1 MASIISPSD
10 IFNSQTP
17 ELKQLPP
24 LGLYMHIPWCVTK
37 CPYCDFNS
45 HEGSIHNGYI
55 KALLKDLDDDLKFIQ
70 NRKIHSIFIG
80 GGTPSLMSIEDAYEL
95 FDGLNE
101 RLSISKNIEITLEAN
116 PGTFEVEKFSE
127 FRKAGINR
135 LSVGVQSFKENQLK
149 FLGRIHSGSDAL
161 RAISEAKKVGFDNL
175 NIDLM
180 YGLKDQTIDMC
191 LEDVMQAIELK
202 PSHISFY
209 QLTLEPNT
217 LFAKYPP
224 KLPIDEKIWDMG
236 EQGAALLN
244 QNGFRQYEVSA
255 YSERPSEHNINYWK
269 FGDYIGIGAGAHGKI
284 TDVESQQI
292 FRTLK
297 PKSPKDYLSKMQTG
311 EDISTKKEVGNV
323 AFEFMLNSLRLKDG
337 FSSSLFESRTGL
349 LIESFGFELGRAENL
364 GLLENK
370 NNWIK
375 PTSKGFNFL
384 NELQEIFL

>member
-1 MASIISPSD
+1 MNN
-10 IFNSQTP
+10 FL
-17 ELKQLPP
+17 ELPP
-24 LGLYMHIPWCVTK
+24 LALYIHYPWCVKK

-116 PGTFEVEKFSE
+116 PGTFEVEKFAE

-135 LSVGVQSFKENQLK
+135 LSVGVQSFKDNQLK
-149 FLGRIHSGSDAL
+149 FLGRIHSGGDAL

-236 EQGAALLN
+236 EQGAELLN

-297 PKSPKDYLSKMQTG
+297 PKSPKEYLSKMQTG
-311 EDISTKKEVGNV
+311 ADIPTKKEVDNV

-349 LIESFGFELGRAENL
+349 LIKSLSSELGRAENL

>member
-1 MASIISPSD
+1 MNN
-10 IFNSQTP
+10 FL
-17 ELKQLPP
+17 ELPP
-24 LGLYMHIPWCVTK
+24 LALYIHYPWCVKK

-135 LSVGVQSFKENQLK
+135 LSVGVQSFKNNQLK

-236 EQGAALLN
+236 EQGAELLN

-297 PKSPKDYLSKMQTG
+297 PKSPKEYLSKMQTG
-311 EDISTKKEVGNV
+311 ADIPTKKEVDNV

-349 LIESFGFELGRAENL
+349 LIKSLSSELGRAENL

>member
-1 MASIISPSD
+1 LNN
-10 IFNSQTP
+10 FL
-17 ELKQLPP
+17 ELPP
-24 LGLYMHIPWCVTK
+24 LALYIHYPWCVKK

-116 PGTFEVEKFSE
+116 PGTFEVEKFAE
-127 FRKAGINR
+127 FRKVGINR

-149 FLGRIHSGSDAL
+149 FLGRIHSGGDAL

-297 PKSPKDYLSKMQTG
+297 PKSPKEYLSKMQTG
-311 EDISTKKEVGNV
+311 ADIPTKKEVDNV

-349 LIESFGFELGRAENL
+349 LIKSLSFELGRAENL

>member
-1 MASIISPSD
+1 LNN
-10 IFNSQTP
+10 FL
-17 ELKQLPP
+17 ELPP
-24 LGLYMHIPWCVTK
+24 LSIYIHYPWCVKK

-55 KALLKDLDDDLKFIQ
+55 KALLKDLDHDLKFIQ

-80 GGTPSLMSIEDAYEL
+80 GGTPSLMSTDDAYEL

-135 LSVGVQSFKENQLK
+135 LSVGVQSFKDNQLK
-149 FLGRIHSGSDAL
+149 FLGRIHSGGDAL

-311 EDISTKKEVGNV
+311 EDISTKKEVDNV

-349 LIESFGFELGRAENL
+349 LIKSLSSELGRAENL

>member
-1 MASIISPSD
+1 MNN
-10 IFNSQTP
+10 FL
-17 ELKQLPP
+17 ELPP
-24 LGLYMHIPWCVTK
+24 LALYIHYPWCVKK

-127 FRKAGINR
+127 FRKVGINR
-135 LSVGVQSFKENQLK
+135 LSVGVQSFKDNQLK
-149 FLGRIHSGSDAL
+149 FLGRIHSGGDAL

-191 LEDVMQAIELK
+191 LKDVMQAIELK

-311 EDISTKKEVGNV
+311 EDISTKKEVDNV

>member
-1 MASIISPSD
+1 MNN
-10 IFNSQTP
+10 FL
-17 ELKQLPP
+17 ELPP
-24 LGLYMHIPWCVTK
+24 LALYIHYPWCVKK

-135 LSVGVQSFKENQLK
+135 LSVGVQSFKDNQLK
-149 FLGRIHSGSDAL
+149 FLGRIHSGGDAL

-311 EDISTKKEVGNV
+311 VDISTKKEVDNV

-349 LIESFGFELGRAENL
+349 LIKSLSSELGRAENL

>member
-1 MASIISPSD
+1 MNN
-10 IFNSQTP
+10 FL
-17 ELKQLPP
+17 ELPP
-24 LGLYMHIPWCVTK
+24 LALYIHYPWCVKK

-149 FLGRIHSGSDAL
+149 FLGRIHSGGDAL

-311 EDISTKKEVGNV
+311 VDISTKKEVGNV

-349 LIESFGFELGRAENL
+349 LIKSLSSELGRAENL

>member
-1 MASIISPSD
+1 MNN
-10 IFNSQTP
+10 FL
-17 ELKQLPP
+17 ELPP
-24 LGLYMHIPWCVTK
+24 LALYIHYPWCVKK

-127 FRKAGINR
+127 FRKVGINR
-135 LSVGVQSFKENQLK
+135 LSVGVQSFKDNQLK
-149 FLGRIHSGSDAL
+149 FLGRIHSGGDAL
-161 RAISEAKKVGFDNL
+161 KAISEAKKVGFDNL

-236 EQGAALLN
+236 EQGAELLN

-297 PKSPKDYLSKMQTG
+297 PKSPKEYLSKMQAG
-311 EDISTKKEVGNV
+311 VDISTKKEVDNV

-349 LIESFGFELGRAENL
+349 LIKSLSSELGRAENL

>member
-1 MASIISPSD
+1 MNN
-10 IFNSQTP
+10 FL
-17 ELKQLPP
+17 ELPP
-24 LGLYMHIPWCVTK
+24 LALYIHYPWCVKK

-116 PGTFEVEKFSE
+116 PGTFEVEKFAE
-127 FRKAGINR
+127 FRKVGINR

-149 FLGRIHSGSDAL
+149 FLGRIHSGGDAL

-297 PKSPKDYLSKMQTG
+297 PKSPKEYLSKMQTG
-311 EDISTKKEVGNV
+311 ADIPTKKEVDNV

-349 LIESFGFELGRAENL
+349 LIKSLSSELGRAENL

>member
-1 MASIISPSD
+1 MNN
-10 IFNSQTP
+10 FL
-17 ELKQLPP
+17 ELPP
-24 LGLYMHIPWCVTK
+24 LSIYIHYPWCVKK

-135 LSVGVQSFKENQLK
+135 LSVGVQSFKDNQLK

-236 EQGAALLN
+236 EQGAELLN

-297 PKSPKDYLSKMQTG
+297 PKSPKEYLSKMQTG
-311 EDISTKKEVGNV
+311 ADIPTKKEVDNV

-349 LIESFGFELGRAENL
+349 LIKSLSSELGRAENL

>member
-1 MASIISPSD
+1 MNN
-10 IFNSQTP
+10 FL
-17 ELKQLPP
+17 ELPP
-24 LGLYMHIPWCVTK
+24 LALYIHYPWCVKK

-95 FDGLNE
+95 FDGLNK

-127 FRKAGINR
+127 FRKVGINR

-149 FLGRIHSGSDAL
+149 FLGRIHSGGDAL

-349 LIESFGFELGRAENL
+349 LIKSLSSELGRAENL

>member
-1 MASIISPSD
+1 MNN
-10 IFNSQTP
+10 FL
-17 ELKQLPP
+17 ELPP
-24 LGLYMHIPWCVTK
+24 LALYIHYPWCVKK

-127 FRKAGINR
+127 FRKVGINR

-149 FLGRIHSGSDAL
+149 FLGRIHSGGDAL

-311 EDISTKKEVGNV
+311 EDISTKKEVDNV

-349 LIESFGFELGRAENL
+349 LIKSLSSELGRAENL

>member
-1 MASIISPSD
+1 LNN
-10 IFNSQTP
+10 FL
-17 ELKQLPP
+17 ELPP
-24 LGLYMHIPWCVTK
+24 LALYIHYPWCVKK

-127 FRKAGINR
+127 FRKVGINR

-149 FLGRIHSGSDAL
+149 FLGRIHSGGDAL

-236 EQGAALLN
+236 EQGAELLN

-255 YSERPSEHNINYWK
+255 YSKRPSEHNINYWK

-284 TDVESQQI
+284 TDVESQKI

-297 PKSPKDYLSKMQTG
+297 PKSPKEYLSKMQTG
-311 EDISTKKEVGNV
+311 ADIPTKKEVDNV

-349 LIESFGFELGRAENL
+349 LIKSLSSELGRAENL

>member
-1 MASIISPSD
+1 MNN
-10 IFNSQTP
+10 FL
-17 ELKQLPP
+17 ELPP
-24 LGLYMHIPWCVTK
+24 LALYIHYPWCVKK

-116 PGTFEVEKFSE
+116 PGTFEVEKFAE

-149 FLGRIHSGSDAL
+149 FLGRIHSGGDAL

-284 TDVESQQI
+284 TDVESQRI

-297 PKSPKDYLSKMQTG
+297 PKSPKDYLSKMQAG
-311 EDISTKKEVGNV
+311 VDISTKKEVDNV

>member
-1 MASIISPSD
+1 MNN
-10 IFNSQTP
+10 FL
-17 ELKQLPP
+17 ELPP
-24 LGLYMHIPWCVTK
+24 LALYIHYPWCVKK

-95 FDGLNE
+95 FDGLNK

-116 PGTFEVEKFSE
+116 PGTFEVEKFAE
-127 FRKAGINR
+127 FRKVGINR
-135 LSVGVQSFKENQLK
+135 LSLGVQSFKENQLK
-149 FLGRIHSGSDAL
+149 FLGRIHSGGDAL

-191 LEDVMQAIELK
+191 LKDVIQAIELK

-236 EQGAALLN
+236 EQGAELLN

-255 YSERPSEHNINYWK
+255 YSKRPSEHNINYWK

-297 PKSPKDYLSKMQTG
+297 PKSPKDYLSKMQAG
-311 EDISTKKEVGNV
+311 VDISTKKEVDNV

>member
-1 MASIISPSD
+1 MNN
-10 IFNSQTP
+10 FL
-17 ELKQLPP
+17 ELPP
-24 LGLYMHIPWCVTK
+24 LALYIHYPWCVKK

-135 LSVGVQSFKENQLK
+135 LSVGVQSFKDNQLK
-149 FLGRIHSGSDAL
+149 FLGRIHSGGDAL

-236 EQGAALLN
+236 EQGAELLN

-297 PKSPKDYLSKMQTG
+297 PKSPKEYLSKMQTG
-311 EDISTKKEVGNV
+311 ADIPTKKEVDNV

-349 LIESFGFELGRAENL
+349 LIKSLSSELGRAENL

>member
-1 MASIISPSD
+1 MNN
-10 IFNSQTP
+10 FL
-17 ELKQLPP
+17 ELPP
-24 LGLYMHIPWCVTK
+24 LALYIHYPWCVKK

-80 GGTPSLMSIEDAYEL
+80 GGTPSLMSIEDAYKL
-95 FDGLNE
+95 FDGLNK

-116 PGTFEVEKFSE
+116 PGTFEVEKFAE
-127 FRKAGINR
+127 FRTVGINR

-149 FLGRIHSGSDAL
+149 FLGRIHSGGDAL

-236 EQGAALLN
+236 EQGAELLN

-297 PKSPKDYLSKMQTG
+297 PKSPKEYLSKMQTG
-311 EDISTKKEVGNV
+311 ADIPTKKEVDNV

-349 LIESFGFELGRAENL
+349 LIKSLSSELGRAENL

>member
-1 MASIISPSD
+1 MNN
-10 IFNSQTP
+10 FL
-17 ELKQLPP
+17 ELPP
-24 LGLYMHIPWCVTK
+24 LALYIHYPWCVKK

-116 PGTFEVEKFSE
+116 PGTFEVEKFAE

-135 LSVGVQSFKENQLK
+135 LSVGVQSFKDNQLK
-149 FLGRIHSGSDAL
+149 FLGRIHSGGDAL

-236 EQGAALLN
+236 EQGAELLN

-297 PKSPKDYLSKMQTG
+297 PKSPKDYLSKMQAG
-311 EDISTKKEVGNV
+311 VDISTKKEVDNV

-349 LIESFGFELGRAENL
+349 LIKSLSSELGRAENL

>member
-1 MASIISPSD
+1 MNN
-10 IFNSQTP
+10 FL
-17 ELKQLPP
+17 ELPP
-24 LGLYMHIPWCVTK
+24 LALYIHYPWCVKK

-116 PGTFEVEKFSE
+116 PGTFEANKFSE

-135 LSVGVQSFKENQLK
+135 LSVGVQSFKDNQLK
-149 FLGRIHSGSDAL
+149 FLGRIHSSADAL
-161 RAISEAKKVGFDNL
+161 KAISEAKKVGFDNL

-297 PKSPKDYLSKMQTG
+297 PKSPKDYLSKMQAG
-311 EDISTKKEVGNV
+311 ADIPTKKEVDNV

-384 NELQEIFL
+384 NELLEIFL

>member
-1 MASIISPSD
+1 LNN
-10 IFNSQTP
+10 FL
-17 ELKQLPP
+17 ELPP
-24 LGLYMHIPWCVTK
+24 LALYIHYPWCVKK

-135 LSVGVQSFKENQLK
+135 LSVGVQSFKDNQLK

-284 TDVESQQI
+284 TDGESQQI

-297 PKSPKDYLSKMQTG
+297 PKSPKEYLSKMQTG
-311 EDISTKKEVGNV
+311 ADIPTKKEVDNV

-349 LIESFGFELGRAENL
+349 LIKSLSSELGRAENL

>member
-1 MASIISPSD
+1 MNN
-10 IFNSQTP
+10 FL
-17 ELKQLPP
+17 ELPP
-24 LGLYMHIPWCVTK
+24 LALYIHYPWCVKK

-116 PGTFEVEKFSE
+116 PGTFEVEKFAE
-127 FRKAGINR
+127 FRKVGINR

-149 FLGRIHSGSDAL
+149 FLGRIHSGGDAL

-180 YGLKDQTIDMC
+180 YGLKDQTTDMC

-236 EQGAALLN
+236 EQGAELLN

-297 PKSPKDYLSKMQTG
+297 PKSPKDYLSKMQAG
-311 EDISTKKEVGNV
+311 VDISTKKEVDNV

-349 LIESFGFELGRAENL
+349 LIKSLSSELGRAENL

-370 NNWIK
+370 SNWIK

>member
-1 MASIISPSD
+1 MNN
-10 IFNSQTP
+10 FL
-17 ELKQLPP
+17 ELPP
-24 LGLYMHIPWCVTK
+24 LALYIHYPWCVKK

-135 LSVGVQSFKENQLK
+135 LSVGVQSFKDNQLK

-236 EQGAALLN
+236 EQGAELLN

-255 YSERPSEHNINYWK
+255 YSKRPSEHNINYWK

-297 PKSPKDYLSKMQTG
+297 PKSPKEYLSKMQTG
-311 EDISTKKEVGNV
+311 ADIPTKKEVDNV

-349 LIESFGFELGRAENL
+349 LIKSLSSELGRAENL

>member
-1 MASIISPSD
+1 MNN
-10 IFNSQTP
+10 FL
-17 ELKQLPP
+17 ELPP
-24 LGLYMHIPWCVTK
+24 LALYIHYPWCVKK

-135 LSVGVQSFKENQLK
+135 LSVGVQSFKDNQLK

-236 EQGAALLN
+236 EQGAELLN

-255 YSERPSEHNINYWK
+255 YSKRPSEHNINYWK

-284 TDVESQQI
+284 TDVESQKI

-297 PKSPKDYLSKMQTG
+297 PKSPKEYLSKMQTG
-311 EDISTKKEVGNV
+311 ADIPTKKEVDNV
-323 AFEFMLNSLRLKDG
+323 AFEFMLNSLWLKDG

-349 LIESFGFELGRAENL
+349 LIKSLSSELGRAENL

>member
-1 MASIISPSD
+1 MNN
-10 IFNSQTP
+10 FL
-17 ELKQLPP
+17 ELPP
-24 LGLYMHIPWCVTK
+24 LALYIHYPWCVKK

-135 LSVGVQSFKENQLK
+135 LSVGVQSFKDNQLK

-284 TDVESQQI
+284 TDVESQKI

-297 PKSPKDYLSKMQTG
+297 PKSPKEYLSKMQTG
-311 EDISTKKEVGNV
+311 ADIPTKKEVDNV

-349 LIESFGFELGRAENL
+349 LIKSLSSELGRAENL

>member
-1 MASIISPSD
+1 MNN
-10 IFNSQTP
+10 FL
-17 ELKQLPP
+17 ELPP
-24 LGLYMHIPWCVTK
+24 LALYIHYPWCVKK

-127 FRKAGINR
+127 FRKVGINR
-135 LSVGVQSFKENQLK
+135 LSVGVQSFKDNQLK

-236 EQGAALLN
+236 EQGAELLN

-297 PKSPKDYLSKMQTG
+297 PKSPKDYLSKMQAG
-311 EDISTKKEVGNV
+311 ADIPTKKEVDNV

-349 LIESFGFELGRAENL
+349 IESLGFELGRAENL

>member
-1 MASIISPSD
+1 MNN
-10 IFNSQTP
+10 FL
-17 ELKQLPP
+17 ELPP
-24 LGLYMHIPWCVTK
+24 LALYIHYPWCVKK

-45 HEGSIHNGYI
+45 HEGLIHNGYI
-55 KALLKDLDDDLKFIQ
+55 KALLKDLDNDLKFIQ

-116 PGTFEVEKFSE
+116 PGTFEVEKFAE

-135 LSVGVQSFKENQLK
+135 LSVGVQSFKDNQLK
-149 FLGRIHSGSDAL
+149 FLGRIHSDGDAL
-161 RAISEAKKVGFDNL
+161 KAISEAKKVGFDNL

-224 KLPIDEKIWDMG
+224 KLPIDEKICDMG

-284 TDVESQQI
+284 TDVESQRI

-349 LIESFGFELGRAENL
+349 LIKSLSSELGRAENL

-370 NNWIK
+370 SNWIK

>member
-1 MASIISPSD
+1 MNN
-10 IFNSQTP
+10 FL
-17 ELKQLPP
+17 ELPP
-24 LGLYMHIPWCVTK
+24 LALYIHYPWCVKK

-135 LSVGVQSFKENQLK
+135 LSVGVQSFKDNQLK

-236 EQGAALLN
+236 EQGAELLN

-284 TDVESQQI
+284 TDVESQKI

-297 PKSPKDYLSKMQTG
+297 PKSPKEYLSKMQTG
-311 EDISTKKEVGNV
+311 ADIPTKKEVDNV

-349 LIESFGFELGRAENL
+349 LIKSLSSELGRAENL